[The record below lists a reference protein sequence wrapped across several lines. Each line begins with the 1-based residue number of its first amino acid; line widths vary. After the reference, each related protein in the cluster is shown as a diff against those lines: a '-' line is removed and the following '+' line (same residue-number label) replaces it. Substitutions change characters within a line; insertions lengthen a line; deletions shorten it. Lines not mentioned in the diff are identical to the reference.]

1 MIVVRD
7 IFQLHFGKA
16 KDAIKHLK
24 RGREILAEAGY
35 PVSRILT
42 DVTGE
47 YYTIVMESEVESLA
61 AYEQGM
67 EESQEAK
74 AWQRLYREDFVP
86 LVREGRREIF
96 RIVD

>member
-16 KDAIKHLK
+16 REAIAAVKEMQRLEKDM
-24 RGREILAEAGY
+24 GY

-47 YYTIVMESEVESLA
+47 YYTLVMESSFGSLA
-61 AYEQGM
+61 DFEAALQRSFDNQEWRTWY
-67 EESQEAK
+67 SQ
-74 AWQRLYREDFVP
+74 FVP
-86 LVREGRREIF
+86 LIREGRREIF
-96 RIVD
+96 RVVE

>member
-16 KDAIKHLK
+16 KEAVKHLK
-24 RGREILAEAGY
+24 RGREILSEAGY

-47 YYTIVMESEVESLA
+47 YYTIVMESEMESLA
-61 AYEQGM
+61 AFEKGM
-67 EESQEAK
+67 EEAPEAQ
-74 AWQRLYREDFVP
+74 AWQKIYREDFVP

-96 RIVD
+96 SVVD